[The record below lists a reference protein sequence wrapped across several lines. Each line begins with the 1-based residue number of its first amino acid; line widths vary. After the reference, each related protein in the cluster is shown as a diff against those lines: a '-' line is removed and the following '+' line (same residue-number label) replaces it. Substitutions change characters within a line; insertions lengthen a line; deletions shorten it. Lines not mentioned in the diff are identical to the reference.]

1 MMVPLTGE
9 VCSSSTIDAAAA
21 LSFEDGEDLL
31 EEEEE
36 GKDIFG
42 LLRAM
47 SLLLLLSS
55 SRLRLKMFGDVCG
68 GKGSGGLAWF
78 SAAMAANPLARLLP
92 CCWWSCG
99 KEGARWVS
107 QFLT

>member
-1 MMVPLTGE
+1 MVPLTGE

-47 SLLLLLSS
+47 SLLLLLLSS

-99 KEGARWVS
+99 KEGA
-107 QFLT
+107 